1 MDKSLRYFLMV
12 AIENNIKQAA
22 EKLHIS
28 QPSLTTAIKKLEHE
42 LGVELFIRRSKG
54 VELSAYGK
62 LFREYVQEQ
71 QEKQQQ
77 LLHQFTDMQQ
87 RHQGKL
93 KLGTGEAWWEL
104 FVRDTVCLYQKNTP
118 NCSIH
123 LEFGNNLSLI
133 HHLVQGDIDLFI
145 GHEIQD
151 LHERCK
157 VHFQPLFR
165 DQEAFFVCS
174 SHPILNTK
182 KSDDELLIEQAQYPL
197 IRVTPDHSRHRTMLT
212 EHASLAKQYTEQR
225 ESKRAIY
232 DVDSLF
238 ASIDILEMAN
248 AIMPYSDKMCHWMAR
263 RNIATLTINKKKKGN
278 VGIYIK
284 QGIANPKI
292 TSFIEI
298 LTKYTSSL

>member
-77 LLHQFTDMQQ
+77 LLHQFTDMQE

-104 FVRDTVCLYQKNTP
+104 FVRDTVCLY
-118 NCSIH
+118 
-123 LEFGNNLSLI
+123 
-133 HHLVQGDIDLFI
+133 
-145 GHEIQD
+145 
-151 LHERCK
+151 
-157 VHFQPLFR
+157 
-165 DQEAFFVCS
+165 
-174 SHPILNTK
+174 TK
-182 KSDDELLIEQAQYPL
+182 KHP
-197 IRVTPDHSRHRTMLT
+197 
-212 EHASLAKQYTEQR
+212 
-225 ESKRAIY
+225 
-232 DVDSLF
+232 
-238 ASIDILEMAN
+238 
-248 AIMPYSDKMCHWMAR
+248 
-263 RNIATLTINKKKKGN
+263 
-278 VGIYIK
+278 
-284 QGIANPKI
+284 
-292 TSFIEI
+292 
-298 LTKYTSSL
+298 